1 MAHIHQQSE
10 GNSNNATPAPE
21 MTPFLI
27 TAHESL
33 LAAHRVN
40 DETLPS
46 RDIPSPDGVL
56 PARLGLLVICL

>member
-1 MAHIHQQSE
+1 MAHILQQSE
-10 GNSNNATPAPE
+10 GNSNNATATPE
-21 MTPFLI
+21 MTPFPI
-27 TAHESL
+27 TVHGSL

-46 RDIPSPDGVL
+46 RGIPSPDGVL